1 MKVPVKPWEKT
12 LRLNL
17 CRMPLVHEETTVK
30 ISKMVTYIMIS
41 ILKFSVIC
49 HKHCVDHT
57 QASQTVGIHHEE
69 IFMLWGSFMRNPH
82 FFAEPV
88 CLPHKYWCVLRYSGH
103 PRKELTNTCFLCSS
117 LLVILFPLPK
127 FTRFY
132 HHWVRYVGSCLI
144 YRSNCRRKH
153 NSK

>member
-57 QASQTVGIHHEE
+57 QASQTVGIHHKE
-69 IFMLWGSFMRNPH
+69 IFLLWGSFMRNPH
-82 FFAEPV
+82 FCAKSV
-88 CLPHKYWCVLRYSGH
+88 CLPHVLV
-103 PRKELTNTCFLCSS
+103 CFTLQWTPPKRTHKHM
-117 LLVILFPLPK
+117 FPLFQFISDIIPL
-127 FTRFY
+127 TQ
-132 HHWVRYVGSCLI
+132 I
-144 YRSNCRRKH
+144 YTLLPSLVSICRELPNLQK
-153 NSK
+153 